1 MERKKIQVNSVLMRV
16 ILDPK
21 NIKHVKGK
29 SRLKRLSVPG
39 TRLVFMGYRYSFRID
54 FGVSSAI

>member
-29 SRLKRLSVPG
+29 KQIEAAKRAWN
-39 TRLVFMGYRYSFRID
+39 
-54 FGVSSAI
+54 AIGFYGLPL